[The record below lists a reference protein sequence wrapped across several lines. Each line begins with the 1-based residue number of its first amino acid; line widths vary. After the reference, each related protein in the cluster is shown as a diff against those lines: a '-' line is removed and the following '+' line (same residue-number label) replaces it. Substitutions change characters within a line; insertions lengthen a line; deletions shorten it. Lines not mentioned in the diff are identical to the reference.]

1 MDFRERLIEAIRIS
15 GKTRVEIAKE
25 TGISP
30 VAITNWLSGKVKGM
44 RGSTAAKFEQVTG
57 VRASWVITGS
67 GQKLVANTEYEG
79 VSPAAGMRTLPVLAD
94 AALLTWKER
103 PDPYAN
109 GHSPDG
115 WIMSEAPVSPHTFAC
130 RVRDTSMQP
139 ACLPGDLVIVDPN
152 APIAPGAMIA
162 ATVGDTA
169 IVIRKYRV
177 RSIAEDG
184 AEVFELI
191 PLNEDYPILRSTNT
205 PTEVL
210 GAIVELRRS
219 FTPPER

>member
-1 MDFRERLIEAIRIS
+1 MEALRIS
-15 GKTRVEIAKE
+15 GKTRVELAKE
-25 TGISP
+25 VGISP
-30 VAITNWLSGKVKGM
+30 VTIHNWLTGKVQGM
-44 RGSTAAKFEQVTG
+44 RGSTAARFEEVTG
-57 VRASWVITGS
+57 VRASWVITGQ
-67 GQKLVANTEYEG
+67 GQKLVVDTRYEG
-79 VSPAAGMRTLPVLAD
+79 ASPAAGMRTLPVLAD
-94 AALLTWKER
+94 TALLTWKER

-109 GHSPDG
+109 GRSPDG
-115 WIMSEAPVSPHTFAC
+115 WIMSEIPVSPHTFAC

-162 ATVGDTA
+162 ATVGGAA

-184 AEVFELI
+184 TEVFELI

-205 PTEVL
+205 PTEIL

-219 FTPPER
+219 FTYPER